1 MNNSLLC
8 PHKILLCPSQTHKH
22 THSPHSNPCT
32 LSLGTVQGSTDTDR
46 IPFVNSPQQDVMI
59 LMTGSHHG
67 GHVSQ
72 QEMS

>member
-1 MNNSLLC
+1 MPFTNTHC
-8 PHKILLCPSQTHKH
+8 PLSD
-22 THSPHSNPCT
+22 PCT
-32 LSLGTVQGSTDTDR
+32 LSLGTVQGSTDADQ

-72 QEMS
+72 QDMS